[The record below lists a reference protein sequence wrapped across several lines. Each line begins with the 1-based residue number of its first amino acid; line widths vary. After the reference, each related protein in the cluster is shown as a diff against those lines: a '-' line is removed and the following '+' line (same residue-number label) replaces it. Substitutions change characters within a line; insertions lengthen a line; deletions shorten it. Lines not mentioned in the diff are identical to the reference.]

1 MIYHDKY
8 YYFFYKESSYSS
20 VHKFNDVFEPDSSG
34 QASAGTFDDEYVIT
48 HMVSDPQGDYIFAL
62 GTLTNSITTNLE
74 KGTFKSSTPINGENY
89 LVVLA
94 IPT

>member
-20 VHKFNDVFEPDSSG
+20 VHKFNDVFEPDSSR

-48 HMVSDPQGDYIFAL
+48 HMVSDP
-62 GTLTNSITTNLE
+62 
-74 KGTFKSSTPINGENY
+74 
-89 LVVLA
+89 
-94 IPT
+94 